1 MVLNKLPEIIL
12 VETQIPENLGAS
24 ARAMLNFNLK
34 NLSLVS
40 PFFDLS
46 NEKILPL
53 AAGADYIIKNVKEFK
68 SFEDSIKNFNVL
80 VATTNR
86 SRAIR
91 QKQISFKD
99 LHNIIYKSSNKVAI
113 IFGPEQSGLKNEHI
127 SICDFVL
134 KINTNPNFSSLNL
147 SHAVSIIA
155 YEIMCSKKTTQ
166 GNEMNAKKSNDIRA
180 TKNELINFLSIL
192 TKLLEE
198 AGFFSVKE
206 RKKIL
211 TQKIYNIF
219 NKIELTSREISTLL
233 GIIKSLKKNNEK

>member
-1 MVLNKLPEIIL
+1 MKDPTMPEIVL
-12 VETQIPENLGAS
+12 VNTQIPENLGAV

-34 NLSLVS
+34 NLRLVS
-40 PFFDLS
+40 PFFKLS

-53 AAGADYIIKNVKEFK
+53 AAGADSIIKNIKEFK
-68 SFEDSIKNFNVL
+68 SFEDSIKDFNIL

-86 SRAIR
+86 SRAIK

-99 LHNIIYKSSNKVAI
+99 LNKIIYKSSNKVAI
-113 IFGPEQSGLKNEHI
+113 IFGPEQSGLKNTHI

-155 YEIMCSKKTTQ
+155 YEIMYSRKTEQ
-166 GNEMNAKKSNDIRA
+166 KNEINAKKFIDIRA
-180 TKNELINFLSIL
+180 TKNELMNFLSIL
-192 TKLLEE
+192 IKLLDET
-198 AGFFSVKE
+198 GFFSVKE

-219 NKIELTSREISTLL
+219 NKIELTSREVSTLL